1 MQGVTIK
8 SIQESTG
15 ATIRIIDE
23 DELLSFE
30 ALDERIV
37 KIYGASLK
45 VHNALKSVLGLL
57 RKFLVDHGVLH
68 LFERKNQEVAQAQ
81 DASKENQL
89 IDAYHV
95 AVNQDF
101 WLSDQPGY
109 GTPIGSRQ
117 LCGHDPSFCDPYSS
131 DIIHATDSLMTQ
143 TMKIPLPRAEEIIG
157 ERGENIEF
165 VRSVSGA
172 VVILEEIGDYS
183 EEVLIVIKGSPS
195 QVQTAHQ
202 RLQEAL
208 SGNREPPRPPRI
220 CYRGAEAGP
229 RLPSTPHAGVMLLNS
244 PHAGPRW
251 LHSPLPHA
259 VTASQDYLPWHHEDE
274 PPRGHRR
281 YPTHQDHSG
290 YYGP

>member
-1 MQGVTIK
+1 
-8 SIQESTG
+8 
-15 ATIRIIDE
+15 
-23 DELLSFE
+23 
-30 ALDERIV
+30 
-37 KIYGASLK
+37 
-45 VHNALKSVLGLL
+45 
-57 RKFLVDHGVLH
+57 
-68 LFERKNQEVAQAQ
+68 
-81 DASKENQL
+81 
-89 IDAYHV
+89 
-95 AVNQDF
+95 
-101 WLSDQPGY
+101 
-109 GTPIGSRQ
+109 
-117 LCGHDPSFCDPYSS
+117 
-131 DIIHATDSLMTQ
+131 
-143 TMKIPLPRAEEIIG
+143 MKIPLPRAEEIIG